1 MSLII
6 KNKSRLKK
14 DCIND
19 FLASIPTFVGLDEP
33 ALAEIKAHLYKKE
46 FSKGKLIYQEGDAV
60 NILYIVE
67 MGKIEIYK
75 TNSDGKKFTIWFIK
89 PREFFC
95 LAMMLYGVAFA
106 NAEAVQDTLV
116 YCVDKKNYEAIINKY
131 PKISARLLQCLAG
144 KMVAYSALVEKSVFF
159 KAQSRIA
166 SILINHLS
174 MGKQGAPVCQ
184 LSQNEIMSLAGIAR
198 ETVSRI
204 LRKFK
209 EDGLVSVSRC
219 NIHIQDMERLKG
231 KLLEDSDAF

>member
-1 MSLII
+1 M
-6 KNKSRLKK
+6 KK
-14 DCIND
+14 
-19 FLASIPTFVGLDEP
+19 
-33 ALAEIKAHLYKKE
+33 

-106 NAEAVQDTLV
+106 NAEAVQNTMV
-116 YCVDKKNYEAIINKY
+116 YCLNKKDYEAVINKY
-131 PKISARLLQCLAG
+131 PEISARLLQCLAG
-144 KMVAYSALVEKSVFF
+144 KMVGYSGLVEKSVFF

-166 SILINHLS
+166 SILINHHS
-174 MGKQGAPVCQ
+174 IDKQGVPVCQ

-198 ETVSRI
+198 ETVSRM

-209 EDGLVSVSRC
+209 EEGLVSVSRC
-219 NIHIQDMERLKG
+219 NIHIQDMERLKN
-231 KLLEDSDAF
+231 KLLEGSGSDLF